1 MQNRRLQFLVLGCI
15 ALPIG
20 MLVWSS
26 QPSRRALVVLPAKLD
41 FGDVTPADDT
51 GLLLSLANSS
61 DFPAQV
67 QLDADCSCIHMAST
81 LLTIEPRQTA
91 TVRVNLNRFR
101 GDTRDGFHTH
111 LTQQIAVNSV
121 VDGQPAS
128 AVIPVAARFYEPYLF
143 DDRAASISGLATE
156 LTEMKLPI
164 TAAVEGVGRP
174 KLGEIPSFVS
184 AIRIDWN
191 DEFSAG
197 DLLIDIRADSAPGRL
212 QGVIELHHEDAG
224 VDEVNSG
231 RAFVIPIDVF
241 IRPPCR
247 VSPRVILLGGMTD
260 VESETVRLEPHEGIA
275 CSILSA
281 SASSTA
287 IELEQVDALTLVVRK
302 ASSLRPGD
310 VQIANI
316 DLTIEILGNE
326 KRLSYTETLP
336 VQITGGV
343 AQSE

>member
-1 MQNRRLQFLVLGCI
+1 MQNRGLKFLVLGCI

-67 QLDADCSCIHMAST
+67 QLAADCSCIRMAST
-81 LLTIEPRQTA
+81 VLTIEPRQTS

-101 GDTRDGFHTH
+101 GDIRDGVHTQ
-111 LTQQIAVNSV
+111 LTQQIEVTSV
-121 VDGQPAS
+121 VDGQLTHTI
-128 AVIPVAARFYEPYLF
+128 IPVAASFYEPYLF

-156 LTEMKLPI
+156 LEEMKLPI
-164 TAAVEGVGRP
+164 TAAADGVGRP
-174 KLGEIPSFVS
+174 RLGTIPPFVS

-191 DEFSAG
+191 DEFRAG
-197 DLLIDIRADSAPGRL
+197 NLLIDIRADSAPGRL
-212 QGVIELHHEDAG
+212 KGEIELHQEDAG
-224 VDEVNSG
+224 ADEVNPG
-231 RAFVIPIDVF
+231 RAFVIPIDVY
-241 IRPPCR
+241 ITPPCR

-260 VESETVRLEPHEGIA
+260 VESETVRLEPHDGIA

-287 IELEQVDALTLVVRK
+287 IELESVDALTLLVRK
-302 ASSLRPGD
+302 TSSLEPGD
-310 VQIANI
+310 VQVANI
-316 DLTIEILGNE
+316 DLTIEIRGSE
-326 KRLSYTETLP
+326 KRLIYTETLP
-336 VQITGGV
+336 VQITGGL